1 MRYVFLIALLAAT
14 LGAEPTP
21 AFVNAL
27 VQKTMASTG
36 TPAVSLAIVR
46 HGTIVYEKAYGYGN
60 LKQKVAATTATTF
73 PIGSVSKQFLAA
85 TMVAMAREGKLSLD
99 DRLAKYEPS
108 YTDASEITIAQLLA
122 HEAGIRD
129 YYPLDYPT
137 LESYQP
143 IAMQALADRYG
154 HLPLDF
160 APGTRWQY
168 SNSGYTI
175 AGVIAQRLEGAAL
188 FDVYRRRFFIP
199 LGMTSAHW
207 IDGGFGPTDALGYQ
221 SYFFGPYEVAPVAA
235 AAWLNAAG
243 SLSMTAHDLALW
255 TIALMEHNVVPATD
269 TAILWQPRLLADGE
283 NPGYGLGFS
292 IGAYNGH
299 RMVTH
304 GGEVVGYQSF
314 EALFPDD
321 NTSIIVFSDATPE
334 RVQLDD
340 RKSNRRRDLRQCRRG
355 RRPARCRSARAKLAA
370 RPRAGADR
378 SIGNYGGLRCTYD
391 ARARRTGCGHAR
403 SARHAAGPHRARGA
417 ARRVGRQHAHG
428 NVSNEDASGDPVSHT
443 RRQDCG
449 ALLVPVIASP
459 AFLAATCTR

>member
-1 MRYVFLIALLAAT
+1 MRHALLLVLLLAAT
-14 LGAEPTP
+14 LAAEPTP
-21 AFVNAL
+21 AYVDAL

-46 HGTIVYEKAYGYGN
+46 NGKIVYEKAYGFRS
-60 LKQKVAATTATTF
+60 LDPKLPATTTTTF

-99 DRLAKYEPS
+99 DPLAKYEPS
-108 YTDASEITIAQLLA
+108 YTDASLITIGQLLA

-137 LESYQP
+137 LESYHP
-143 IAMQALADRYG
+143 INMQALADRYG

-175 AGVIAQRLEGAAL
+175 AGVIAQRLAGASL
-188 FDVYRRRFFIP
+188 FDVYHRRFFAP

-207 IDGGFGPTDALGYQ
+207 IDGGFGPTDALGYT

-255 TIALMEHNVVPATD
+255 TIALMEHNVVPAAD
-269 TAILWQPRLLADGE
+269 TAILWQPRLLADKE

-292 IGAYNGH
+292 LGALNGH
-299 RMVTH
+299 FQVAH
-304 GGEVVGYQSF
+304 GGELVGFQSF

-321 NTSIIVFSDATPE
+321 DTSIIVFADATPSD
-334 RVQLDD
+334 V
-340 RKSNRRRDLRQCRRG
+340 SSTIG
-355 RRPARCRSARAKLAA
+355 RAIAEHIYGSAAADAGLPDAAALTRTWLANLAQGRIDRSALTTDFNAFMTPQRIAEAATSLA
-370 RPRAGADR
+370 PLGTPQ
-378 SIGNYGGLRCTYD
+378 IENT
-391 ARARRTGCGHAR
+391 R
-403 SARHAAGPHRARGA
+403 SALRGGFVVNVLSITFKTKSMRAILYRTPDGKIA
-417 ARRVGRQHAHG
+417 
-428 NVSNEDASGDPVSHT
+428 ELF
-443 RRQDCG
+443 
-449 ALLVPVIASP
+449 LL
-459 AFLAATCTR
+459 

>member
-1 MRYVFLIALLAAT
+1 MRHVLILVLLAAT
-14 LGAEPTP
+14 LAAEPTP
-21 AFVNAL
+21 AFVDAL

-46 HGTIVYEKAYGYGN
+46 NGKIVYEKAYG
-60 LKQKVAATTATTF
+60 LRSLDPKLPATTSTTF

-99 DRLAKYEPS
+99 DPLAKYEPS
-108 YTDASEITIAQLLA
+108 YTDASQITIAQLLA

-137 LESYQP
+137 LESYHP
-143 IAMQALADRYG
+143 ITMQALADRYG

-175 AGVIAQRLEGAAL
+175 AGVIAQRVEGATL
-188 FDVYRRRFFIP
+188 FDAYRRRFFAP

-207 IDGGFGPTDALGYQ
+207 IDGGFGPTDAIGYT

-255 TIALMEHNVVPATD
+255 TIALMEHNVVPAAD
-269 TAILWQPRLLADGE
+269 TAVLWQPRLLADRE

-292 IGAYNGH
+292 LGAFNGH
-299 RMVTH
+299 FQVAH
-304 GGEVVGYQSF
+304 GGELVGYQSF
-314 EALFPDD
+314 EALYPDD
-321 NTSIIVFSDATPE
+321 DTSIVVFADATPSD
-334 RVQLDD
+334 V
-340 RKSNRRRDLRQCRRG
+340 SSTIG
-355 RRPARCRSARAKLAA
+355 RAIVEQIYGSAAVDAGLPDATALTQTWLAILAQGRIDRSALTADFNAFMTPQRIAEAATSLAPLGTPQVVNTRAVL
-370 RPRAGADR
+370 R
-378 SIGNYGGLRCTYD
+378 GGLVVNVLTVTFKTKSM
-391 ARARRTGCGHAR
+391 RAILYRTPDGKIA
-403 SARHAAGPHRARGA
+403 
-417 ARRVGRQHAHG
+417 
-428 NVSNEDASGDPVSHT
+428 ELF
-443 RRQDCG
+443 
-449 ALLVPVIASP
+449 LL
-459 AFLAATCTR
+459 

>member
-1 MRYVFLIALLAAT
+1 MRFILLVALLAAT
-14 LGAEPTP
+14 LAAEPTP
-21 AFVNAL
+21 AFVDAL

-46 HGTIVYEKAYGYGN
+46 HGTIVYEKAYG
-60 LKQKVAATTATTF
+60 LRSLEQKLPATTATTF

-85 TMVAMAREGKLSLD
+85 TMVALAREGKLSLD
-99 DRLAKYEPS
+99 DRLAKYEPG
-108 YTDASEITIAQLLA
+108 YTDASGITIAQLLA

-137 LESYQP
+137 LESYHP
-143 IAMQALADRYG
+143 ITMQALADRQG

-175 AGVIAQRLEGAAL
+175 AGVIAQRVEGAAL
-188 FDVYRRRFFIP
+188 FDVYKRRFFTP

-221 SYFFGPYEVAPVAA
+221 SYFFAPYELAPVAA

-243 SLSMTAHDLALW
+243 SLSMTAHDLARW
-255 TIALMEHNVVPATD
+255 TIALMEHNVVPAAD

-292 IGAYNGH
+292 IGAFNGH
-299 RMVTH
+299 RMVSH

-321 NTSIIVFSDATPE
+321 DTSIVVFSDATPSASSSTIG
-334 RVQLDD
+334 RAIAANIYGSAAADAGLADAAALTRNWLLNLAQGKID
-340 RKSNRRRDLRQCRRG
+340 RSALTADFNALMT
-355 RRPARCRSARAKLAA
+355 PARVAQAAAMLAPLGTPLVQSTRAAL
-370 RPRAGADR
+370 R
-378 SIGNYGGLRCTYD
+378 GGLVVNALTVTYPTKSLQVLLY
-391 ARARRTGCGHAR
+391 RTPDGK
-403 SARHAAGPHRARGA
+403 
-417 ARRVGRQHAHG
+417 
-428 NVSNEDASGDPVSHT
+428 
-443 RRQDCG
+443 
-449 ALLVPVIASP
+449 IAELFP
-459 AFLAATCTR
+459 FQ

>member
-1 MRYVFLIALLAAT
+1 MRYILLTVLFAAT
-14 LGAEPTP
+14 LAAEPTP
-21 AFVNAL
+21 SYVDAL

-46 HGTIVYEKAYGYGN
+46 HGKIVYEKAYGFRS
-60 LKQKVAATTATTF
+60 LEQKLAATTSTTF

-99 DRLAKYEPS
+99 DRLAKYEPG

-137 LESYQP
+137 LESYHP
-143 IAMQALADRYG
+143 ISMQALADRYG

-175 AGVIAQRLEGAAL
+175 AGLIAQRLEGAAL
-188 FDVYRRRFFIP
+188 FDVYRRRFFAP

-207 IDGGFGPTDALGYQ
+207 IDGGFGPTDALGYT
-221 SYFFGPYEVAPVAA
+221 SYFFGPYEIAPVAA

-243 SLSMTAHDLALW
+243 SLAMTAHDLALW

-269 TAILWQPRLLADGE
+269 AATMWRPRLLADGE

-292 IGAYNGH
+292 VGALNGH
-299 RMVTH
+299 RLIAH
-304 GGEVVGYQSF
+304 GGELVGYQSS
-314 EALFPDD
+314 EQLFPDD
-321 NTSIIVFSDATPE
+321 DTSIVVFANATPSDVSSTIGRAIAE
-334 RVQLDD
+334 HIYGSAAADAGLADAAALTRSWLINLAQGKVD
-340 RKSNRRRDLRQCRRG
+340 RSALTADFNAFMT
-355 RRPARCRSARAKLAA
+355 PARVAEAATSLA
-370 RPRAGADR
+370 PLGTPQVQ
-378 SIGNYGGLRCTYD
+378 N
-391 ARARRTGCGHAR
+391 AR
-403 SARHAAGPHRARGA
+403 SALRGGLVVNVLTVTYTTKSLRAILYRTPDGKIT
-417 ARRVGRQHAHG
+417 
-428 NVSNEDASGDPVSHT
+428 ELF
-443 RRQDCG
+443 
-449 ALLVPVIASP
+449 LL
-459 AFLAATCTR
+459 

>member
-1 MRYVFLIALLAAT
+1 LRHVLIVLLLAAT

-21 AFVNAL
+21 AYVDAL

-46 HGTIVYEKAYGYGN
+46 NGKIVYEKAYG
-60 LKQKVAATTATTF
+60 LRSLDPKLPATTSTTF

-85 TMVAMAREGKLSLD
+85 TMVAMAREGKLSLED
-99 DRLAKYEPS
+99 PLAKYEPS
-108 YTDASEITIAQLLA
+108 YTDASQITIAQLLA

-137 LESYQP
+137 LESFQP

-175 AGVIAQRLEGAAL
+175 AGVIAQRVEGAAL
-188 FDVYRRRFFIP
+188 FDVYQRRFFAP

-207 IDGGFGPTDALGYQ
+207 IDGGFGPTDALGYT

-255 TIALMEHNVVPATD
+255 TIALMEHNVVPAAD
-269 TAILWQPRLLADGE
+269 TATMWQPRLLADGE

-292 IGAYNGH
+292 LGAFNGH
-299 RMVTH
+299 RLVAH
-304 GGEVVGYQSF
+304 GGEVVGYQSS
-314 EALFPDD
+314 EQVFPDD
-321 NTSIIVFSDATPE
+321 DTSIVVFADATPSDVSSTIGRAIAE
-334 RVQLDD
+334 HIYGSAAADAGLPDAAALTRTWLANLAQGRID
-340 RKSNRRRDLRQCRRG
+340 RSTLTADFNAFMTPQRIAEAVASLAPLGTPQVENT
-355 RRPARCRSARAKLAA
+355 RSALR
-370 RPRAGADR
+370 
-378 SIGNYGGLRCTYD
+378 GGL
-391 ARARRTGCGHAR
+391 
-403 SARHAAGPHRARGA
+403 
-417 ARRVGRQHAHG
+417 VV
-428 NVSNEDASGDPVSHT
+428 NVLTVTFKTKSM
-443 RRQDCG
+443 R
-449 ALLVPVIASP
+449 ALLYRTPDGKIAEL
-459 AFLAATCTR
+459 FLL

>member
-1 MRYVFLIALLAAT
+1 MRHALIVALLLAAT
-14 LGAEPTP
+14 LAAEPTP
-21 AFVNAL
+21 AFVDAV

-46 HGTIVYEKAYGYGN
+46 HGTIVYEKAYGFGDV
-60 LKQKVAATTATTF
+60 KQKTAATTATTF

-108 YTDASEITIAQLLA
+108 YTDASQITIEQLLA

-137 LESYQP
+137 IESYQP
-143 IAMQALADRYG
+143 ITMQALADRYG

-175 AGVIAQRLEGAAL
+175 AGVIAQRLAGDTL
-188 FDVYRRRFFIP
+188 FDIYRSRFFTP

-243 SLSMTAHDLALW
+243 SLSMTAHDLAQW
-255 TIALMEHNVVPATD
+255 TIALMQHNIVPAAD

-292 IGAYNGH
+292 IGALNGH
-299 RMVTH
+299 RMVSH

-321 NTSIIVFSDATPE
+321 DTSIIVFSDATPSASSSTIGRAIAE
-334 RVQLDD
+334 NIYGSAAADDGLPDAAALARSWLLDLAQGRID
-340 RKSNRRRDLRQCRRG
+340 RSAITADFDALMT
-355 RRPARCRSARAKLAA
+355 PARVAQAAAMLAPLGTPQVRNARAAL
-370 RPRAGADR
+370 R
-378 SIGNYGGLRCTYD
+378 GGLVVNSLTVTYPT
-391 ARARRTGCGHAR
+391 RTLQAILYRTHDGK
-403 SARHAAGPHRARGA
+403 
-417 ARRVGRQHAHG
+417 
-428 NVSNEDASGDPVSHT
+428 
-443 RRQDCG
+443 
-449 ALLVPVIASP
+449 IAEL
-459 AFLAATCTR
+459 FLFP

>member
-1 MRYVFLIALLAAT
+1 MRDMLLIALLATT
-14 LGAEPTP
+14 LAAEPTP
-21 AFVNAL
+21 AFVDAL

-46 HGTIVYEKAYGYGN
+46 HGAIVYEKAYG
-60 LKQKVAATTATTF
+60 LRSLEQKLPATTDTTF

-85 TMVAMAREGKLSLD
+85 TMVAMAREGKLSLND
-99 DRLAKYEPS
+99 PLAKYEPTYS
-108 YTDASEITIAQLLA
+108 DASQITIAQLLA

-175 AGVIAQRLEGAAL
+175 AGVIAQRVAGATL
-188 FDVYRRRFFIP
+188 FDVYQRRFFTP
-199 LGMTSAHW
+199 LGLTSAHW

-221 SYFFGPYEVAPVAA
+221 SYFFAPYEVAPVAA

-243 SLSMTAHDLALW
+243 SLSMTAHDLARW
-255 TIALMEHNVVPATD
+255 TIALMEHTVVPAAD

-292 IGAYNGH
+292 IGALNGH
-299 RMVTH
+299 RLISH

-321 NTSIIVFSDATPE
+321 DTSIVVFSNATPSASSSTIGRAIAE
-334 RVQLDD
+334 EIYGNAAADAGLPDAAVLARSWLLDLAQGRID
-340 RKSNRRRDLRQCRRG
+340 RSAITADFNALMT
-355 RRPARCRSARAKLAA
+355 PARVAQAASTLAPLGTPQVRNARAAL
-370 RPRAGADR
+370 R
-378 SIGNYGGLRCTYD
+378 GGLVVNTLTVTYPTKTLQ
-391 ARARRTGCGHAR
+391 AILYRTHDGK
-403 SARHAAGPHRARGA
+403 
-417 ARRVGRQHAHG
+417 
-428 NVSNEDASGDPVSHT
+428 
-443 RRQDCG
+443 
-449 ALLVPVIASP
+449 IAEL
-459 AFLAATCTR
+459 FLFP

>member
-1 MRYVFLIALLAAT
+1 MRYVLLIVLLAAT
-14 LGAEPTP
+14 LAAEPTP
-21 AFVNAL
+21 AFVDAL

-36 TPAVSLAIVR
+36 TPSVSLAIVR
-46 HGTIVYEKAYGYGN
+46 HGTIVYEKAYG
-60 LKQKVAATTATTF
+60 LRSLEQKLPATTETTF

-85 TMVAMAREGKLSLD
+85 TMVALAREGKLSLD
-99 DRLAKYEPS
+99 DPLAKYEPTYS
-108 YTDASEITIAQLLA
+108 DASQITIAQLLA

-175 AGVIAQRLEGAAL
+175 AGVIAQRVAGATL
-188 FDVYRRRFFIP
+188 FDVYKRRFFTP

-221 SYFFGPYEVAPVAA
+221 SYFFAPYEVAPVAA

-243 SLSMTAHDLALW
+243 SLSMTAHDLARW
-255 TIALMEHNVVPATD
+255 TIALMEHNVVPAAD

-292 IGAYNGH
+292 VGAFNGH
-299 RMVTH
+299 RLISH

-321 NTSIIVFSDATPE
+321 DTSIVVFSDATP
-334 RVQLDD
+334 
-340 RKSNRRRDLRQCRRG
+340 SASSSTIGRG
-355 RRPARCRSARAKLAA
+355 IAEEIYGNAAADAGLPDAAALTRTWLVNLAQGKIDRSAITADFNALMTPVRVTQAATMLAPLGSPEVRVARAAL
-370 RPRAGADR
+370 R
-378 SIGNYGGLRCTYD
+378 GGLVVNTLTVTYPTKTLQ
-391 ARARRTGCGHAR
+391 AILYRTHDGK
-403 SARHAAGPHRARGA
+403 
-417 ARRVGRQHAHG
+417 
-428 NVSNEDASGDPVSHT
+428 
-443 RRQDCG
+443 
-449 ALLVPVIASP
+449 IAEL
-459 AFLAATCTR
+459 FLFP